1 MNHKNENQ
9 NVLYMNRNHLDRKG
23 RLFKKLDKITQ
34 FDMLHYDDICKAFN
48 NLIPKGNLTRYYK
61 AGIQ

>member
-1 MNHKNENQ
+1 MNI
-9 NVLYMNRNHLDRKG
+9 NHLDRKG

-34 FDMLHYDDICKAFN
+34 FGMLHYDDICKAFN

>member
-23 RLFKKLDKITQ
+23 RLFKKLDKIT
-34 FDMLHYDDICKAFN
+34 
-48 NLIPKGNLTRYYK
+48 
-61 AGIQ
+61 